1 MHQASE
7 KSRSQIYQ
15 IKIQGFLDKEW
26 ADWFDGFSITHEPD
40 GTTMLSGSVADQSA
54 LHGLLIRLRNLGM
67 SLISVNPDNPRGKD
81 PGRSSNERR
90 EK

>member
-7 KSRSQIYQ
+7 KSRPQIYQ

-54 LHGLLIRLRNLGM
+54 LHGLLIRLRNLGL
-67 SLISVNPDNPRGKD
+67 SLISVNSDNPRGMD
-81 PGRSSNERR
+81 AGRSSNERR
-90 EK
+90 KK

>member
-54 LHGLLIRLRNLGM
+54 LHGLLIRLRNLGL
-67 SLISVNPDNPRGKD
+67 SLISVNPDNPRGMD
-81 PGRSSNERR
+81 TGRSSNERR